1 MEYFGLYCASY
12 YVTNRDDENCL
23 EKHWQYCSLI
33 HPVCA
38 LESARATFRFY
49 DARGSSVKIRFVTQ
63 KEKQDQ
69 RQETEEANNTKD
81 IEGATQ
87 ESQS

>member
-1 MEYFGLYCASY
+1 
-12 YVTNRDDENCL
+12 
-23 EKHWQYCSLI
+23 
-33 HPVCA
+33 VCA
-38 LESARATFRFY
+38 LELARATFRFY

-69 RQETEEANNTKD
+69 RQETEEANKTKD